1 MWKWN
6 LHIEK
11 ESFIKRK
18 PRVKRPNLKYK
29 GYDSI
34 WEYLLHETILKDWK
48 HHVDKVDYVIKHSYE
63 PDFVRVLK
71 KKKILLESKG
81 RFWDHAEYSKY
92 IWIKKTLSKD
102 TELVFLF
109 AKPEAPMP
117 GAKKRK
123 DGTKRTHA
131 EWAEK
136 NGFRWFSEETL
147 PDYWVNIDARESGEL
162 KERLKEVTS
171 L

>member
-1 MWKWN
+1 M
-6 LHIEK
+6 
-11 ESFIKRK
+11 
-18 PRVKRPNLKYK
+18 
-29 GYDSI
+29 
-34 WEYLLHETILKDWK
+34 
-48 HHVDKVDYVIKHSYE
+48 
-63 PDFVRVLK
+63 
-71 KKKILLESKG
+71 
-81 RFWDHAEYSKY
+81 
-92 IWIKKTLSKD
+92 IKKTLPKG

-117 GAKKRK
+117 GAKIRK

-147 PDYWVNIDARESGEL
+147 PTRWIDIKAKESGEF
-162 KERLKEVTS
+162 KERLKEVNS